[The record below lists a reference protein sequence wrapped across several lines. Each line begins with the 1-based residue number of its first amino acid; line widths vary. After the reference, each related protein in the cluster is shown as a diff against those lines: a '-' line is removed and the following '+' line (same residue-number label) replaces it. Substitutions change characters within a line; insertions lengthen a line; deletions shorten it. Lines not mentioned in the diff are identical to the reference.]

1 MIWRSGKPNIKIR
14 KASILI
20 FSKILTKGL
29 FPAAELHSIYGDII
43 APLKDCLEDDWAADL
58 RMSSVH
64 FLQLLLNTLSKHL
77 DQIELSN
84 LRPLLL
90 TRLDDAQDTIRI
102 EATSAI
108 RSFLQC
114 SNVSFRSKSDIHE

>member
-1 MIWRSGKPNIKIR
+1 MVWRSGKPNIKIR

-20 FSKILTKGL
+20 FSKLLTKGL
-29 FPAAELHSIYGDII
+29 FPPSDLHPIYGEII

-58 RMSSVH
+58 RLSSVH
-64 FLQLLLNTLSKHL
+64 FCQLLVNNLNSHL

-102 EATSAI
+102 EVTSAI
-108 RSFLQC
+108 RAFLSCQ
-114 SNVSFRSKSDIHE
+114 NVEA